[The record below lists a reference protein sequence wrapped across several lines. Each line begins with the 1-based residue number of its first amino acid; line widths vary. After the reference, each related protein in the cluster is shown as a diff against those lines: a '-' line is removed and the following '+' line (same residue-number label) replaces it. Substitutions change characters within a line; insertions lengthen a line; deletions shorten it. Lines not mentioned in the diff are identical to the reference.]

1 MILLAQRKN
10 MKTVLILLPLLGFLI
25 SCVPSDGDIVKKPKQ
40 NKGVLYSTGPISG
53 VSYYNQ
59 TSQTY
64 GVTNSSGEF
73 YCSSGEVVEFYI
85 DDSSVNYDDI
95 FIGATKCVSIVSPI
109 ELVTWG
115 SKRYYHYGEDLG
127 MSGISNDYDVALE
140 RLLAVLEVMDYDE
153 NPDNGIQMIQSH
165 RNAFVSKF
173 KNNPYAPEQFIGNLT
188 ASSITDDDEFMEQLE
203 TMEDLFDKRETI
215 VPSNSHFRFKEYT
228 QDCVMNNL
236 CSNNP
241 LF

>member
-1 MILLAQRKN
+1 MILLPQRKL
-10 MKTVLILLPLLGFLI
+10 MKTYLILLLLGLFA

-59 TSQTY
+59 TSGTY
-64 GVTNSSGEF
+64 GVTNLQGEF
-73 YCSSGEVVEFYI
+73 YCSSGEQVEFYI

-95 FIGATKCVSIVSPI
+95 FIGASKCASIISPI

-115 SKRYYHYGEDLG
+115 SKRYYDYEDSLG
-127 MSGISNDYDVALE
+127 MSGISNDYDIALE
-140 RLLAVLEVMDYDE
+140 RLLAVLEVLDYDE
-153 NPDNGIQMIQSH
+153 NPDNGIQMIQSQ
-165 RNAFVSKF
+165 RNTFVSRF

-188 ASSITDDDEFMEQLE
+188 ASSITTDNEFISTLD
-203 TMEDLFDKRETI
+203 TMEDLFDKQETI
-215 VPSNSHFRFKEYT
+215 DPSNSLYRFKDYT
-228 QDCVMNNL
+228 EECVMNNR
-236 CSNNP
+236 CGSHP